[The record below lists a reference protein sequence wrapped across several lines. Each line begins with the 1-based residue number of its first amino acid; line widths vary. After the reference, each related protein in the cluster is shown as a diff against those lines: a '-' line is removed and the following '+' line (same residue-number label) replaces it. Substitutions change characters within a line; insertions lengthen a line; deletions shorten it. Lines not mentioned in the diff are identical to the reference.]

1 MGEEGNAK
9 ATPAELGPLV
19 EATRR
24 EDGFWVDER
33 GSPLRVSASDLERHT
48 YCPLSWR
55 LSRAGV
61 SGEGEAIEAG
71 TVRHREIHRKMV
83 DYQQREQRARRESV
97 IWLWWFTVV
106 VALCADTAAFFF
118 LDEGMVSEA
127 FVGEAGRFLALLALV
142 WLVAA
147 LLLIYLPWRQ
157 WLGKPFGL
165 AQPPQFGNL
174 TDEEFAD
181 LMDSPFRREDDTWF
195 GVGRLESR
203 LLIGSIA
210 IALHGLAIYLAQD
223 RTAVTFAFIILTLVW
238 MLITAWRLHR
248 VIATEEAADEAK
260 TEAGLDKDDIL
271 SYSDDDGSTAAL
283 LEDAESGLR
292 GRPDQI
298 VNIDSQY
305 IPVEQKTGR
314 VPTRPYDSHEMQVL
328 AYLRLVEL
336 TTGVSPA
343 YGILRYGGEALFT
356 VPWDD
361 NSAATLERAI
371 QEVQRLM
378 AEGGAERSH
387 ESIGKCKNCSRRKR
401 CPAALA

>member
-1 MGEEGNAK
+1 M
-9 ATPAELGPLV
+9 
-19 EATRR
+19 
-24 EDGFWVDER
+24 
-33 GSPLRVSASDLERHT
+33 
-48 YCPLSWR
+48 
-55 LSRAGV
+55 
-61 SGEGEAIEAG
+61 
-71 TVRHREIHRKMV
+71 
-83 DYQQREQRARRESV
+83 
-97 IWLWWFTVV
+97 
-106 VALCADTAAFFF
+106 
-118 LDEGMVSEA
+118 
-127 FVGEAGRFLALLALV
+127 
-142 WLVAA
+142 
-147 LLLIYLPWRQ
+147 
-157 WLGKPFGL
+157 
-165 AQPPQFGNL
+165 
-174 TDEEFAD
+174 
-181 LMDSPFRREDDTWF
+181 
-195 GVGRLESR
+195 
-203 LLIGSIA
+203 
-210 IALHGLAIYLAQD
+210 
-223 RTAVTFAFIILTLVW
+223 
-238 MLITAWRLHR
+238 HR